1 MRKEKAEREN
11 KCEFEWYF
19 KKTLGGEKLVLQISK
34 LQFSAVMSAGIG

>member
-19 KKTLGGEKLVLQISK
+19 MKTLGEEKSVH
-34 LQFSAVMSAGIG
+34 